1 MILPQCTG
9 ANPCCADG
17 SCCPSPLCSGGP
29 PPPPGQPIDNYII
42 FLFAAALIYGIYIIK
57 KGSQNYA
64 R

>member
-17 SCCPSPLCSGGP
+17 SCCSSPLCGGP
-29 PPPPGQPIDNYII
+29 PPPPGGPIDNYII
-42 FLFAAALIYGIYIIK
+42 FLFIVALVYGIYIIK